1 MSVLNVT
8 NLSHGFG
15 DRAIFE
21 NVSFRLLKGEH
32 VGLIGANGEGK
43 STFMNIITGKLVP
56 DEGKVEWSRNVRV
69 GYLDQHVSLQAGMTI
84 RDVLK
89 TAFQYLFDIEA
100 KINDLYMKMGEV
112 DPEEMDALLEEVG
125 VLQDILSNNDFY
137 VIDAKVE
144 EVAKGLGLQE
154 IGLDR
159 DVTELSGGQRQRAF
173 IGMVLA
179 QDTDYIFLDEPL
191 NNLDMKHSV
200 QIMKMLRRITDEL
213 GKTVVIVIHD
223 INFASCYSDEIIA
236 LQDGEIAVTGTVNE
250 IMQASTLSKL
260 YDMDFNV
267 QEINDK
273 KICVYY

>member
-1 MSVLNVT
+1 MNKKDIKRSFLPYVFLVL
-8 NLSHGFG
+8 L
-15 DRAIFE
+15 
-21 NVSFRLLKGEH
+21 
-32 VGLIGANGEGK
+32 LIGIYYMAVVGNQTVNK
-43 STFMNIITGKLVP
+43 ITYDKF
-56 DEGKVEWSRNVRV
+56 
-69 GYLDQHVSLQAGMTI
+69 LD
-84 RDVLK
+84 
-89 TAFQYLFDIEA
+89 
-100 KINDLYMKMGEV
+100 
-112 DPEEMDALLEEVG
+112 
-125 VLQDILSNNDFY
+125 
-137 VIDAKVE
+137 
-144 EVAKGLGLQE
+144 
-154 IGLDR
+154 
-159 DVTELSGGQRQRAF
+159 ELSGGQRQRAF

-260 YDMDFNV
+260 YDMEFNV

>member
-1 MSVLNVT
+1 MKTILKVE
-8 NLSHGFG
+8 NLHIKNNDVEILKNITFDVKQGEILGIVGESGSGKSTLLHLLGG
-15 DRAIFE
+15 VDKPTSGKVYINDVDIYNLKEKDLSIFRRR
-21 NVSFRLLKGEH
+21 N
-32 VGLIGANGEGK
+32 VGLIYQFYNLIPVLSVKE
-43 STFMNIITGKLVP
+43 NILLPAELDNRKIDK
-56 DEGKVEWSRNVRV
+56 D
-69 GYLDQHVSLQAGMTI
+69 YLDDL
-84 RDVLK
+84 LK
-89 TAFQYLFDIEA
+89 T
-100 KINDLYMKMGEV
+100 
-112 DPEEMDALLEEVG
+112 
-125 VLQDILSNNDFY
+125 
-137 VIDAKVE
+137 
-144 EVAKGLGLQE
+144 LGLKE
-154 IGLDR
+154 RANHLPN
-159 DVTELSGGQRQRAF
+159 ELSGGQRQRAF

-260 YDMDFNV
+260 YDMEFNV

>member
-1 MSVLNVT
+1 MSVLTVT

-69 GYLDQHVSLQAGMTI
+69 GYLDQHVALQPGMTI

-89 TAFQYLFDIEA
+89 TAFQYLFDMEA

-112 DPEEMDALLEEVG
+112 DPDEMDKLLEEVG
-125 VLQDILSNNDFY
+125 VLQDILTNNDFY

-144 EVAKGLGLQE
+144 EVAKGLGLQD

-159 DVTELSGGQRQRAF
+159 DVSELSGGQRSK
-173 IGMVLA
+173 VLLA
-179 QDTDYIFLDEPL
+179 KLLLEKPDILLLDEPT
-191 NNLDMKHSV
+191 NHLDEAHVTWLTRYLQEYENAFILIS
-200 QIMKMLRRITDEL
+200 
-213 GKTVVIVIHD
+213 HD
-223 INFASCYSDEIIA
+223 IPFLNSVINLIYHMGNQELNRYVGDYDNFVRIYEAK
-236 LQDGEIAVTGTVNE
+236 N
-250 IMQASTLSKL
+250 
-260 YDMDFNV
+260 
-267 QEINDK
+267 
-273 KICVYY
+273 